1 MMESWG
7 AEATCALLA
16 AQMNLSKASRGLLG
30 LSLARDAVWGATPT
44 LLPVA
49 VAFPAV
55 NCLSSC
61 HQIFPWLSPSLFPGV
76 TGYARLNQV
85 KNIILMMQI

>member
-16 AQMNLSKASRGLLG
+16 AQMNLSEASRGLLG
-30 LSLARDAVWGATPT
+30 FSLARDAVWGATPT

-55 NCLSSC
+55 QLSL
-61 HQIFPWLSPSLFPGV
+61 QFVTKLSLVV
-76 TGYARLNQV
+76 T
-85 KNIILMMQI
+85 